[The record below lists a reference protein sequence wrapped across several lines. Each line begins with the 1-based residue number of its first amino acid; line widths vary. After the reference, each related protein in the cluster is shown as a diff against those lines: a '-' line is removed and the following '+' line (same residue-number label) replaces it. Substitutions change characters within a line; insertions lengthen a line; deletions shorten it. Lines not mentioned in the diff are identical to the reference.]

1 MLKITLPEEELFNSD
16 TNTIYTVPK
25 VELKLE
31 HSLVSVSK
39 WESKWHKPFL
49 SDREDKTQDEIID
62 YIRCMIVGSDS
73 VDKLTLQRLSNNREA
88 VNKIF
93 EYIKDP
99 MTATTIS
106 KNASNKKREIITAEI
121 IYYDMIALQIPIELE
136 KWHLNKLLTLIQ
148 VCSIK
153 NSPDKGS
160 KMSMNQIYS
169 EQARIKAANRA
180 KYKTPR

>member
-1 MLKITLPEEELFNSD
+1 MLKITLPEEELFNSED
-16 TNTIYTVPK
+16 NTLITVPK

-31 HSLVSVSK
+31 HSLVSLSK
-39 WESKWHKPFL
+39 WESKHHKPFL
-49 SDREDKTQDEIID
+49 SDKDDKTPDEVID
-62 YIRCMIVGSDS
+62 YIRCMILGSDS
-73 VDKLTLQRLSNNREA
+73 VSDETINRISNNREI
-88 VNKIF
+88 VNKIYA
-93 EYIKDP
+93 YIQDP
-99 MTATTIS
+99 MTATTITNH
-106 KNASNKKREIITAEI
+106 KPNKKREIITAEI

-160 KMSMNQIYS
+160 KMTMNQAYA

-180 KYKTPR
+180 KFKH